1 MRLPNLETQSIVSL
15 RLNVKMQNYF
25 QILGIPKK
33 LSIDSTELEKIYH
46 DLSKKNHPD
55 FFLNQG
61 EDKYLD
67 ALETSSQ
74 INQGYKVLKDPLARV
89 HYILELDAPQLL
101 EERDKSVAP
110 DLLMKVMEIQET
122 IERYHEVPDREKE
135 AIINELADIKND
147 LNDDVNNILDDINR
161 EFEKYDEA
169 AERKKDTIEILMRLK
184 TLLHKRNYIN
194 TLIHTIN
201 AEVFGG
207 EKIKH

>member
-1 MRLPNLETQSIVSL
+1 ML
-15 RLNVKMQNYF
+15 NYF
-25 QILGIPKK
+25 DVLGIPKK
-33 LSIDSTELEKIYH
+33 LSIDTTELEKIYH

-67 ALETSSQ
+67 ALDKSSQ
-74 INQGYKVLKDPLARV
+74 INQGYKTLKDPLARI

-101 EERDKSVAP
+101 SEKDNSVAP
-110 DLLMKVMEIQET
+110 DLLMKVMEMQEK
-122 IERYHEVPDREKE
+122 IEDFHNADELGKE
-135 AIINELADIKND
+135 NIKNELADIKND
-147 LNDDVNNILDDINR
+147 LNDDVNGILKNIES
-161 EFEKYDEA
+161 EFKKYDEA
-169 AERKKDTIEILMRLK
+169 TEKNEDVIETLMKMK
-184 TLLHKRNYIN
+184 TLMHKRNYIN

>member
-1 MRLPNLETQSIVSL
+1 MT
-15 RLNVKMQNYF
+15 NYF
-25 QILGIPKK
+25 NILGIPKK
-33 LSIDSTELEKIYH
+33 LSIDTTELEKIYH

-67 ALETSSQ
+67 ALEISSQ
-74 INQGYKVLKDPLARV
+74 VNQGYKILKDPLARV
-89 HYILELDAPQLL
+89 NYILELDAPQLL

-135 AIINELADIKND
+135 AIVNDLADIKND
-147 LNDDVNNILDDINR
+147 LNDDVNNILNEINDS
-161 EFEKYDEA
+161 FKKYDEVS
-169 AERKKDTIEILMRLK
+169 EKNGDVIETLMKLK

-194 TLIHTIN
+194 TLIHTID

>member
-1 MRLPNLETQSIVSL
+1 MRPQQRII
-15 RLNVKMQNYF
+15 RFYIFMQNYF
-25 QILGIPKK
+25 NVLGIPKK
-33 LSIDSTELEKIYH
+33 LTIDNSELEKVYH

-74 INQGYKVLKDPLARV
+74 INQGYKTLKDPLARIN
-89 HYILELDAPQLL
+89 YILALDAPQLL
-101 EERDKSVAP
+101 AEKDNSVAP

-122 IERYHEVPDREKE
+122 IESYHDAEEREKE
-135 AIINELADIKND
+135 AITNELAEIKND
-147 LNDDVNNILDDINR
+147 LNEDVNNILKEIDAT
-161 EFEKYDEA
+161 FKKYDEA
-169 AERKKDTIEILMRLK
+169 VEKNEDTIESLMALK

-194 TLIHTIN
+194 TLIHTID

>member
-1 MRLPNLETQSIVSL
+1 MI
-15 RLNVKMQNYF
+15 NYF
-25 QILGIPKK
+25 EVLGIPKK
-33 LSIDSTELEKIYH
+33 LSIDTTELEKIYH

-67 ALETSSQ
+67 ALEISSQ
-74 INQGYKVLKDPLARV
+74 INQGYKTLKDPLSRV

-122 IERYHEVPDREKE
+122 IESYHDAPDNEKQRFV
-135 AIINELADIKND
+135 NELADIKND
-147 LNDDVNNILDDINR
+147 LNDDVNNILNDINT
-161 EFEKYDEA
+161 EFKKYDEIS
-169 AERKKDTIEILMRLK
+169 ERNGDVIETLMKLK

>member
-1 MRLPNLETQSIVSL
+1 MI
-15 RLNVKMQNYF
+15 NYF
-25 QILGIPKK
+25 EVLGIPKK
-33 LSIDSTELEKIYH
+33 LSIDTTELEKIYH

-55 FFLNQG
+55 FFHNEG

-74 INQGYKVLKDPLARV
+74 INQGYKTLKDPLARIN
-89 HYILELDAPQLL
+89 YILALDAPQLL
-101 EERDKSVAP
+101 AEKDNSVAP

-122 IERYHEVPDREKE
+122 IESYHDAEEREKE
-135 AIINELADIKND
+135 SIINELSEIKND
-147 LNDDVNNILDDINR
+147 LNEDVNNILNDITGL
-161 EFEKYDEA
+161 FKKYDEA
-169 AERKKDTIEILMRLK
+169 IEKNEDTIETLMKMK

-194 TLIHTIN
+194 TLIHTID

>member
-1 MRLPNLETQSIVSL
+1 MT
-15 RLNVKMQNYF
+15 NYF
-25 QILGIPKK
+25 NVLGIPKK
-33 LSIDSTELEKIYH
+33 LTIDTAELEKIYH

-67 ALETSSQ
+67 ALEISSQ
-74 INQGYKVLKDPLARV
+74 VNQAYKILKDPLSRV

-101 EERDKSVAP
+101 AERDKSVAP
-110 DLLMKVMEIQET
+110 DLLMKVMEMQEK
-122 IERYHEVPDREKE
+122 IEDYQNADALGKE
-135 AIINELADIKND
+135 NITNELADIKND
-147 LNDDVNNILDDINR
+147 LNEDVNNILGDINT
-161 EFEKYDEA
+161 EFKKYDEA
-169 AERKKDTIEILMRLK
+169 VEKNKDTIEMLMRLK

>member
-1 MRLPNLETQSIVSL
+1 MI
-15 RLNVKMQNYF
+15 NYF

-33 LSIDSTELEKIYH
+33 LSIDTTELEKIYH

-74 INQGYKVLKDPLARV
+74 INQGYKTLKDPLARV

-101 EERDKSVAP
+101 AERDKSVAP
-110 DLLMKVMEIQET
+110 DLLMKVMEMQEK
-122 IERYHEVPDREKE
+122 IEDYHNADAFAKE
-135 AIINELADIKND
+135 GIVNELAEIKND
-147 LNDDVNNILDDINR
+147 LNEDVNNILNDIDK
-161 EFEKYDEA
+161 EFNKYDEA
-169 AERKKDTIEILMRLK
+169 SEKNEDTIEVLMRLK

>member
-1 MRLPNLETQSIVSL
+1 MID
-15 RLNVKMQNYF
+15 YF
-25 QILGIPKK
+25 QVLGIPKR
-33 LSIDSTELEKIYH
+33 LTIDTAGLEKIYH

-74 INQGYKVLKDPLARV
+74 INQGYKTLKDPIARIN
-89 HYILELDAPQLL
+89 YILALDAPQLL
-101 EERDKSVAP
+101 AEKDNSVAP

-122 IERYHEVPDREKE
+122 IESYHDADERGKE
-135 AIINELADIKND
+135 SIVNELAEIKSD
-147 LNDDVNNILDDINR
+147 LNDDVNDILNDINAS
-161 EFEKYDEA
+161 FKKYDEA
-169 AERKKDTIEILMRLK
+169 AEKNEDTIETLMKMK

-194 TLIHTIN
+194 TLIHTID

>member
-1 MRLPNLETQSIVSL
+1 MI
-15 RLNVKMQNYF
+15 NYF
-25 QILGIPKK
+25 QVLGIPKR
-33 LSIDSTELEKIYH
+33 LTIDTTGLEKIYH

-74 INQGYKVLKDPLARV
+74 INQGYKILKDPLARIN
-89 HYILELDAPQLL
+89 YILALDAPQLL
-101 EERDKSVAP
+101 AEKDNSVAP

-122 IERYHEVPDREKE
+122 IESYHDADEREKE
-135 AIINELADIKND
+135 AIVNELAEIKED
-147 LNDDVNNILDDINR
+147 LNEDVNSILNDIN
-161 EFEKYDEA
+161 EMFKKYDEA
-169 AERKKDTIEILMRLK
+169 IEKNEDTIETLMKMK

-194 TLIHTIN
+194 TLIHTID

>member
-1 MRLPNLETQSIVSL
+1 MT
-15 RLNVKMQNYF
+15 NYF
-25 QILGIPKK
+25 EVLGIPKK
-33 LSIDSTELEKIYH
+33 LSIDTTELEKVYH

-74 INQGYKVLKDPLARV
+74 INQGYKILKDPLGRIN
-89 HYILELDAPQLL
+89 YILALDAPQLL
-101 EERDKSVAP
+101 AEKDNSVAP

-122 IERYHEVPDREKE
+122 IESYHDAPEREKE
-135 AIINELADIKND
+135 SIINELAEIKND
-147 LNDDVNNILDDINR
+147 LNEDVNSILNDIN
-161 EFEKYDEA
+161 EMFKKYDEA
-169 AERKKDTIEILMRLK
+169 IEKNEDTIEPLMKMK

-194 TLIHTIN
+194 TLIHTID